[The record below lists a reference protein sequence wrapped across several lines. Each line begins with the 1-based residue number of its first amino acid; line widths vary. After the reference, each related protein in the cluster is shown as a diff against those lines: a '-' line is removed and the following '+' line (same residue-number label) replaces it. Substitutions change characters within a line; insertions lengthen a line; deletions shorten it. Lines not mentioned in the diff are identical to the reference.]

1 MPLFA
6 DWAANL
12 MPVDL
17 SSSASASAAVIAIAG
32 ASASGKS
39 WLAATLSQQLEA
51 ETGSGHLAVLAED
64 AYYCDQSHLPI
75 NQREQTNYDHP
86 SAFDHELLARHL
98 LELRA
103 GRPINMPQY
112 DFCQHTRAPGAVAV
126 RPAKV
131 ILVEGILLL
140 SSAALRQIF
149 DISIFVDTPLD
160 ICLMRRI
167 RRDMDERGRS
177 LDSVIDQY
185 QRTVR
190 PAYFAFVNPSREYAD
205 MVITHDE
212 HDESAIEMIKTK
224 IHRLIA

>member
-1 MPLFA
+1 MPLFSDSA
-6 DWAANL
+6 VNL
-12 MPVDL
+12 VPENL
-17 SSSASASAAVIAIAG
+17 TAPATVIAITG

-39 WLAATLSQQLEA
+39 WLAATLSQQLER
-51 ETGSGHLAVLAED
+51 ETGSDHLAVLAED

-75 NQREQTNYDHP
+75 KQREQTNYDHP

-103 GRPINMPQY
+103 GRPIHVPQY
-112 DFCQHTRAPGAVAV
+112 DFCQHTRAPGTVV
-126 RPAKV
+126 VQPAKV

-140 SSAALRQIF
+140 SSAELREIF

-167 RRDMDERGRS
+167 RRDMEERGRS
-177 LDSVIDQY
+177 LDSVINQY

-205 MVITHDE
+205 MVITHGERED
-212 HDESAIEMIKTK
+212 SAIDMIKTK
-224 IHRLIA
+224 IHRLVAQ